1 MDEQF
6 VGVLPCIADAF
17 GFAIGDGDGVDGV
30 GILMI
35 EDKEIIFAT
44 AGGDV
49 EMTSLIRI
57 GLQKRLIVEKHDSNL
72 MGARL
77 ELRGKKAIGGGRG
90 ERRERNNRTSGTNVF
105 GLLILM
111 TKCSSKGLW
120 EMFADELGSGGE
132 AREGGEMATTDR
144 R

>member
-1 MDEQF
+1 MVDEQF

-77 ELRGKKAIGGGRG
+77 ELRGKKALHQKAL
-90 ERRERNNRTSGTNVF
+90 NVTVYQNYYKTQMIIHYSPNSTF
-105 GLLILM
+105 CYML
-111 TKCSSKGLW
+111 
-120 EMFADELGSGGE
+120 
-132 AREGGEMATTDR
+132 
-144 R
+144 